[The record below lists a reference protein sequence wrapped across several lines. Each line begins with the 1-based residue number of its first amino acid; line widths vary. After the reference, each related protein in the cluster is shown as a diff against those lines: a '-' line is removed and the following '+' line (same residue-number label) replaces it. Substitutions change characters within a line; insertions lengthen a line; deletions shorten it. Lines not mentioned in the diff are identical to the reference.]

1 MPIFLA
7 ALIGYVRFVIGQGRN
22 LFWVKGS
29 LSYSVIYEKR
39 KLLNQK
45 RELRYQF
52 TRLCD
57 FCGVRDPLPDDSWMV
72 GENRLKGRNNPLS
85 SSLSRLVGGRGSHF
99 VPKPQ

>member
-7 ALIGYVRFVIGQGRN
+7 AVIGYVRFVIGQGRN

-39 KLLNQK
+39 KTLNKK

-52 TRLCD
+52 TRLFD
-57 FCGVRDPLPDDSWMV
+57 FCCVRDPLPDDSWMV
-72 GENRLKGRNNPLS
+72 GENKLEGRNDPLAIG
-85 SSLSRLVGGRGSHF
+85 LSRLVGGRASHF
-99 VPKPQ
+99 VSRPQ